1 MKQSAG
7 EFYNNLK
14 GKRVAFIGAGVSH
27 RECIEVF
34 VKKGAVVTLCDKKP
48 DVNAFG
54 AYGETLKQLGVRLSL
69 GEHYLD
75 GLAGQD
81 IIMRTPGFEYFT
93 PELQAAKA
101 AGSEV
106 TSEMEL
112 FFELCPCEKVAV
124 TGSDGKTTTTTLIA
138 EMLKAAGRTVHLGG
152 NLGRALLPVVEQI
165 APTDVAVVELSSFQL
180 ISMRESPDV
189 AVVTNVTPNH
199 LDHHKDM
206 QEYIDAKRNIFAHQG
221 AFSRTVLG
229 VDNDVAASFAN
240 PECVR
245 GQLFE
250 FSVKRPVRTGAF
262 LGEDGIIYMSVNGE
276 RTKIMHAA
284 EIKLPGLHNIEN
296 YLAAICATWGYV
308 DREAIYNVAVEFDG
322 VEHRIEFVR
331 EKDGVRWY
339 NDSIATT
346 PTRTIAGLESFD
358 QKLVIIAGGYDKKI
372 PFDPLIP
379 KLVERVKTLILIGA
393 TADTIEAE
401 VRAYPGFDPAEL
413 AILRAGSLEEAVKK
427 AAEAAG
433 PGDIVSLSPACA
445 SFDMFPNYGT
455 RGRRFKELVNAL

>member
-1 MKQSAG
+1 MDSRVDRFFHG
-7 EFYNNLK
+7 IK
-14 GKRVAFIGAGVSH
+14 GKKISVIGIGVSH
-27 RECIEVF
+27 SDLISRLNDYGAKVTAHDRRTREEVGEAICNNF
-34 VKKGAVVTLCDKKP
+34 EARGVKL
-48 DVNAFG
+48 
-54 AYGETLKQLGVRLSL
+54 RL
-69 GEHYLD
+69 GEDYLENID
-75 GLAGQD
+75 AD
-81 IIMRTPGFEYFT
+81 IVLRTPGMKFHHPVLER
-93 PELQAAKA
+93 LRRDGVA
-101 AGSEV
+101 V

-112 FFELCPCEKVAV
+112 FFDLCPCKTIGI

-138 EMLKAAGRTVHLGG
+138 EILKEAGRRVHVGG
-152 NLGRALLPVVEQI
+152 NIGRALMPLIRDIREGDF
-165 APTDVAVVELSSFQL
+165 AVAELSSFQL
-180 ISMRESPDV
+180 ISMRESPDI
-189 AVVTNVTPNH
+189 AVVTNITPNH
-199 LDHHKDM
+199 LDVHKDM

-262 LGEDGIIYMSVNGE
+262 LGEDGILYMSVNGE
-276 RTKIMHAA
+276 RIKIMHAA

-401 VRAYPGFDPAEL
+401 VRAHPGFDPAEL

>member
-1 MKQSAG
+1 
-7 EFYNNLK
+7 
-14 GKRVAFIGAGVSH
+14 
-27 RECIEVF
+27 
-34 VKKGAVVTLCDKKP
+34 
-48 DVNAFG
+48 
-54 AYGETLKQLGVRLSL
+54 
-69 GEHYLD
+69 
-75 GLAGQD
+75 
-81 IIMRTPGFEYFT
+81 
-93 PELQAAKA
+93 
-101 AGSEV
+101 
-106 TSEMEL
+106 
-112 FFELCPCEKVAV
+112 
-124 TGSDGKTTTTTLIA
+124 
-138 EMLKAAGRTVHLGG
+138 
-152 NLGRALLPVVEQI
+152 
-165 APTDVAVVELSSFQL
+165 
-180 ISMRESPDV
+180 
-189 AVVTNVTPNH
+189 
-199 LDHHKDM
+199 
-206 QEYIDAKRNIFAHQG
+206 
-221 AFSRTVLG
+221 
-229 VDNDVAASFAN
+229 
-240 PECVR
+240 
-245 GQLFE
+245 
-250 FSVKRPVRTGAF
+250 
-262 LGEDGIIYMSVNGE
+262 MSVNGE
-276 RTKIMHAA
+276 RTKIMHAN

-401 VRAYPGFDPAEL
+401 VRAIPGFDPAEL

>member
-206 QEYIDAKRNIFAHQG
+206 QEYIDAKRNILLYQAPG
-221 AFSRTVLG
+221 SRAVLG
-229 VDNDVAASFAN
+229 YANDITRAMAKDVKGSYLWFTRFSETDNGGFLRADGMLCVAKDGVVTPIVHKSEVALRGEHNLENLLAAFCAVWGMVDVAVMAQVARSF
-240 PECVR
+240 
-245 GQLFE
+245 Q
-250 FSVKRPVRTGAF
+250 
-262 LGEDGIIYMSVNGE
+262 
-276 RTKIMHAA
+276 
-284 EIKLPGLHNIEN
+284 
-296 YLAAICATWGYV
+296 
-308 DREAIYNVAVEFDG
+308 G
-322 VEHRIEFVR
+322 VEHRIEPVR
-331 EKDGVRWY
+331 TLNGVQWF
-339 NDSIATT
+339 NDSIATS
-346 PTRTIAGLESFD
+346 PTRVIAGLRAFD
-358 QKLVIIAGGYDKKI
+358 QKLIIIAGGSDKGI
-372 PFDPLIP
+372 SFAPLAPELIAH
-379 KLVERVKTLILIGA
+379 VKTLILTGA
-393 TADTIEAE
+393 TAQKIEDA
-401 VRAYPGFDPAEL
+401 VKADPGFAESGL
-413 AILRAGSLEEAVKK
+413 VILRAADMPQAVEMAR
-427 AAEAAG
+427 AAAQ

-445 SFDMFPNYGT
+445 SFDSYPNFEA
-455 RGRRFKELVNAL
+455 RGRHYKELVNAL